1 MGTTARETQ
10 TTIKA
15 KGREVNTMTY
25 AITKKFISG
34 ILEGQEYKELS
45 GVCFQEGKEYD
56 NYICTSCRPINDNDT
71 VQMTATRP
79 YQQGGGE
86 AFVSGTYS
94 YIKTTKKQWASNDYF
109 NFHCWVD

>member
-1 MGTTARETQ
+1 
-10 TTIKA
+10 
-15 KGREVNTMTY
+15 MTY

-45 GVCFQEGKEYD
+45 GVCFQEGKEYG
-56 NYICTSCRPINDNDT
+56 NYICTSCRPINDNET

-79 YQQGGGE
+79 YRQGGGE

-94 YIKTTKKQWASNDYF
+94 YIKTTKKQWTSNGYF